1 MHLVGE
7 AIQSVINQSFQNWEL
22 IVVDDGSID
31 DTMSIV
37 ARFSDARIR
46 YIYQE
51 NRKLPGAR
59 NTGIRASKGEYVAFL
74 DSDDRFLPGKLAL
87 QLDAL
92 SQHPEYG
99 LVASGWTEIDIENNF
114 LRTHRPWRL
123 GRELE
128 LMDWLHGCPFIPSS
142 VLVRREGL
150 LNIGLFDEKQHY
162 VEDWDLWLRLS
173 YAGCRMAWVPGIVC
187 LRTVHEGNMTQNVD
201 QMTNGRLRMFDKFFA
216 QSGLPVALLQQRDR
230 IFAGTQLNAAVRTYG
245 AGADGIRHLIKAAQL
260 DPTLI
265 DGQPPVMLQAIASS
279 ALTKQV
285 PNVDQYIMNMC
296 LALPEV
302 SPQLARTPRQMRAMI
317 QAVAAFDEK
326 AQGRHMHARLSA
338 AQAILM
344 DTAWL
349 KNRGLIKILIG
360 L

>member
-1 MHLVGE
+1 
-7 AIQSVINQSFQNWEL
+7 
-22 IVVDDGSID
+22 
-31 DTMSIV
+31 
-37 ARFSDARIR
+37 
-46 YIYQE
+46 
-51 NRKLPGAR
+51 
-59 NTGIRASKGEYVAFL
+59 
-74 DSDDRFLPGKLAL
+74 
-87 QLDAL
+87 
-92 SQHPEYG
+92 
-99 LVASGWTEIDIENNF
+99 
-114 LRTHRPWRL
+114 
-123 GRELE
+123 
-128 LMDWLHGCPFIPSS
+128 MDWLHGCPFIPSS

-230 IFAGTQLNAAVRTYG
+230 IFAGTQLNAAVRTFG